1 VSLTSSSTVNVE
13 GRISVTHLEWS
24 CCFVMLVG
32 PVSILVLCV
41 VENIDAFVPHA
52 MMIQYAEA

>member
-1 VSLTSSSTVNVE
+1 MKQRVRENASSHVSLTSSSTVNVE

-32 PVSILVLCV
+32 TVSILVVCV
-41 VENIDAFVPHA
+41 VENIH
-52 MMIQYAEA
+52 